1 MFSGTSHHI
10 LDLAEHCIS
19 LENAERPEV
28 LWLKDKYERFQ
39 MKYHLKSKK
48 ETDIFLFKL
57 MYERPPKNSTEHLK
71 IRYWRTGQHVPGN
84 RAQCILFGKAL
95 ELSEEEM
102 HYLVQNY
109 YDRSFDVFDHV
120 DSENTLPDE
129 RRRLLDELTSA
140 YLERISLEER
150 KKYKVTSEDIKRN
163 LRHLYF
169 TDAFH
174 YIHNSSSINPS
185 VLLKHISST
194 HYDSEFSRQIKLI
207 GEVPRKTMIR
217 HLIIL
222 NMPELTLE
230 KINRQLDFLG
240 YLPLCEEHTLV
251 SGEHLDWLLIQLI
264 EKYEKNRSVMPPE
277 ICSDWFQDACRTLD
291 YFFYK
296 EGHPHLRFMYFKALD
311 L

>member
-39 MKYHLKSKK
+39 LRHQLKSKK
-48 ETDIFLFKL
+48 ETDIFLFRK
-57 MYERPPKNSTEHLK
+57 MYERLPKNSTEHLK

-84 RAQCILFGKAL
+84 RAQCILLGKAL
-95 ELSEEEM
+95 ELSEEEIQ
-102 HYLVQNY
+102 YLIQNY
-109 YDRSFDVFDHV
+109 YDRSLDVFDGV
-120 DSENTLPDE
+120 DEENALLDE
-129 RRRLLDELTSA
+129 RRHLLDQLTSA
-140 YLERISLEER
+140 YLEHISLEEM

-174 YIHNSSSINPS
+174 YIHNSSAINPV
-185 VLLKHISST
+185 VLHKHISSA
-194 HYDSEFSRQIKLI
+194 HYDSEFTRQIKLI
-207 GEVPRKTMIR
+207 GEVPRKTMLR

-230 KINRQLDFLG
+230 KINYQLKFLG

-251 SGEHLDWLLIQLI
+251 SGEHLDWLIIHLI
-264 EKYEKNRSVMPPE
+264 EKYEINRSVMPTE

-296 EGHPHLRFMYFKALD
+296 EGRPHLRFMHFKALD